1 MYRTYTPQKNKRLD
15 WYHKWWFFRKGDFG
29 YKYLQIYGNFG
40 YLCWNFLGVSS
51 FCQAQN
57 RPFLTVFEKNHP
69 RFMRLSC
76 CLGEGGIR
84 QRFRRGGHFFR
95 GTHTSQVG
103 GVGEA
108 SENVVFFKRIWRKN
122 YPPKKMCPKNG
133 TPVQKELS
141 GDMFVFQGRKNFYHF
156 TSSPKKTKKTLGN
169 NQWLNHKGRT
179 NTKFHF
185 PLVNTKVYG
194 FHILWLGE
202 VGR

>member
-1 MYRTYTPQKNKRLD
+1 MLKFSRGFIILPSPKPPLLD
-15 WYHKWWFFRKGDFG
+15 GFWKKPPEVYAFVMLPRWRWNTSTFQAWWPFFSGDTHLPSG
-29 YKYLQIYGNFG
+29 WGGWSLWK
-40 YLCWNFLGVSS
+40 
-51 FCQAQN
+51 
-57 RPFLTVFEKNHP
+57 
-69 RFMRLSC
+69 C
-76 CLGEGGIR
+76 C
-84 QRFRRGGHFFR
+84 
-95 GTHTSQVG
+95 
-103 GVGEA
+103 
-108 SENVVFFKRIWRKN
+108 FFKRIWRKN

>member
-1 MYRTYTPQKNKRLD
+1 
-15 WYHKWWFFRKGDFG
+15 
-29 YKYLQIYGNFG
+29 
-40 YLCWNFLGVSS
+40 
-51 FCQAQN
+51 
-57 RPFLTVFEKNHP
+57 
-69 RFMRLSC
+69 MRLSC

-108 SENVVFFKRIWRKN
+108 SENVVFLKEFEERIT
-122 YPPKKMCPKNG
+122 PPKKCA
-133 TPVQKELS
+133 QKM
-141 GDMFVFQGRKNFYHF
+141 GPRFKRNFQETCSFFRGEKTFTISPPPRK
-156 TSSPKKTKKTLGN
+156 KQKKTLGN

-194 FHILWLGE
+194 FHIL
-202 VGR
+202 